1 MKAKLVPV
9 HFGGRPDEEFNRE
22 LAALKVLLA
31 AEAEFLP
38 AIPLAAAAGAAADAV
53 IFPQMIGDAYRHPEE
68 FRKILLPILVITS
81 EFGTVSMWDWE
92 INSYLRREGV
102 RILAPY
108 NLRQARVLCRA
119 LAVKAD
125 LRHARF
131 IVYQDNPGEG
141 FQAHIFK
148 RFYWWEQECS
158 TRMFEK
164 FGITIEKRSF
174 RELGAAAKSID
185 DAAAEKVW
193 NAWKTRLSIGP
204 MPHRSLLA
212 ALKIYIKVKSEIEEA
227 ESGKGGTIRG
237 VGINCLNESQFSDT
251 TPCLAWNMLYEE
263 RKLIWGCEA
272 DTVSMLTEYLLHA
285 SLGVPVMMTN
295 MYPYLM
301 GDAALKHERI
311 PYFPAVESEPEN
323 HILAAHCGYLG
334 VMPRSFA
341 TEWSLKPKVLAI
353 VDENATAIDARMAEG
368 PMTLA
373 KIESGFDSISVVEGE
388 LARYAQFEDSDCLN
402 GAVLRV
408 KDGRVLLNRL
418 ASHHYI
424 LTAGHNAEEINLLA
438 TVFGLEVTRNE
449 PPRAMAPGK

>member
-1 MKAKLVPV
+1 M
-9 HFGGRPDEEFNRE
+9 EEF
-22 LAALKVLLA
+22 KK
-31 AEAEFLP
+31 
-38 AIPLAAAAGAAADAV
+38 IP
-53 IFPQMIGDAYRHPEE
+53 
-68 FRKILLPILVITS
+68 LPILVITS

-92 INSYLRREGV
+92 INSYLRREGIEV
-102 RILAPY
+102 IAPY
-108 NLRQARVLCRA
+108 NLHQARILCRA

-125 LRHARF
+125 LKRARF

-158 TRMFEK
+158 TRMFDK

-174 RELGAAAKSID
+174 RALGAAARSID
-185 DAAAEKVW
+185 DAEAEKVW

-204 MPHRSLLA
+204 MPHKSLLS

-227 ESGKGGTIRG
+227 ERGKAGPIRG

-272 DTVSMLTEYLLHA
+272 DTVSMLTKYLLHA

-295 MYPYLM
+295 MYPFLM

-311 PYFPAVESEPEN
+311 PYFPDVESEPGN

-334 VMPRSFA
+334 VVPQSFA
-341 TEWSLKPKVLAI
+341 TEWSLKKKVLAI
-353 VDENATAIDARMAEG
+353 VDENATAIDAKMPEG

-373 KIESGFDSISVVEGE
+373 KIESGFDRISVVEGE
-388 LARYAQFEDSDCLN
+388 LARYAQFENSDCLN

-408 KDGRVLLNRL
+408 KDGPALLNRL

-424 LTAGHNAEEINLLA
+424 LTTGHNAEEIDLVA
-438 TVFGLEVTRNE
+438 SVFKLGVDR
-449 PPRAMAPGK
+449 M